1 MRTVVLGRLAA
12 VVMTA
17 GLLAGC
23 TDGTLVHVPPEAPLP
38 AKSVSLQ
45 DTKIVSL
52 QEGDAPSYLAF
63 GTHGAL
69 WFTEPGGNEIAQVTS
84 AGELTQFPLQAQ
96 TNNDPQD
103 IVDVPGGSIWFTG
116 LGAIGRIAPDGSVQV
131 WRETVTGDGVWLPDA
146 LTVGPA
152 GAIWYTEDSGH
163 VCRVTTSGKSAC
175 FGTHPST
182 TGILMHGLAIGS
194 DGALWFTEDNP
205 GSAADPQNAI
215 GRLTASGRYRQW
227 LLPPGSSPT
236 RIAAGPDGALW
247 FTERVSQRIGRITT
261 AGAITQ
267 FPLPRGIYPSDII
280 SGPDGALW
288 FTTDTRVG
296 RITTAGQ
303 ITLWPVP
310 GAQQLGGIAAAQ
322 DGSLWLADGVGDAI
336 RHFIPPE

>member
-1 MRTVVLGRLAA
+1 MRALVLCRLTAA
-12 VVMTA
+12 VLAA

-23 TDGTLVHVPPEAPLP
+23 TDSGLVHVPAP

-45 DTKIVSL
+45 DTKTISL

-63 GTHGAL
+63 GPRGAL
-69 WFTEPGGNEIAQVTS
+69 WFTEPGGNEIAQVNS
-84 AGELTQFPLQAQ
+84 AGELTQYPLQAQ
-96 TNNDPQD
+96 TNNDPEN
-103 IVDVPGGSIWFTG
+103 IIDVPGDSMWFTG
-116 LGAIGRIAPDGSVQV
+116 LGVIGRIAADGSVHL
-131 WRETVTGDGVWLPDA
+131 WHETVTGDGVWLPDA

-163 VCRVTTSGKSAC
+163 VCRIATTGKSTC

-182 TGILMHGLAIGS
+182 TGILMRGLAMGS

-227 LLPPGSSPT
+227 LLPPGSSPI
-236 RIAAGPDGALW
+236 RIAAGRDGALW

-261 AGAITQ
+261 SGVITQ
-267 FPLPRGIYPSDII
+267 FPLPRGTYPSDII

-288 FTTDTRVG
+288 FSSDTSVG

-310 GAQQLGGIAAAQ
+310 GAQQLGGITVAP

-336 RHFIPPE
+336 RHFIPPA

>member
-1 MRTVVLGRLAA
+1 MRALVRCRFTAA
-12 VVMTA
+12 VLAA

-23 TDGTLVHVPPEAPLP
+23 TDGTLVHVPAP

-45 DTKIVSL
+45 DTRAISL

-63 GTHGAL
+63 GPHGAL
-69 WFTEPGGNEIAQVTS
+69 WFTEPGGNEIAQVTA
-84 AGELTQFPLQAQ
+84 AGELTQYPLQAH

-103 IVDVPGGSIWFTG
+103 IIDVPDGSMWFTG
-116 LGAIGRIAPDGSVQV
+116 LGVIGRIATDGSVYV
-131 WRETVTGDGVWLPDA
+131 WHETVTGDGVWLPDA
-146 LTVGPA
+146 LTAGPA

-163 VCRVTTSGKSAC
+163 VCRIASTGKSTC

-182 TGILMHGLAIGS
+182 TGILMHGLAMGS

-205 GSAADPQNAI
+205 GSAADTQNAI

-236 RIAAGPDGALW
+236 RIVAGRDGALW

-261 AGAITQ
+261 SGAITQ
-267 FPLPRGIYPSDII
+267 FPLPRGTYPSDII

-288 FTTDTRVG
+288 FSTDTRVG

-310 GAQQLGGIAAAQ
+310 GAQQLGGIAVAP

-336 RHFIPPE
+336 RHFIPPA

>member
-1 MRTVVLGRLAA
+1 MRTLVLCRLAA
-12 VVMTA
+12 AVLTA

-23 TDGTLVHVPPEAPLP
+23 TDSGLVHVPAA

-45 DTKIVSL
+45 DTKAISL

-63 GTHGAL
+63 GPHGAL
-69 WFTEPGGNEIAQVTS
+69 WFTEPGGNEIAQVSS
-84 AGELTQFPLQAQ
+84 AGELTQYSLQAQ
-96 TNNDPQD
+96 TNNDPED
-103 IVDVPGGSIWFTG
+103 IIEVADGSMWFTG
-116 LGAIGRIAPDGSVQV
+116 LGVIGRIATDGSVHL
-131 WRETVTGDGVWLPDA
+131 WHETVIGDGVWLPDA
-146 LTVGPA
+146 LTTGPA

-163 VCRVTTSGKSAC
+163 VCRIATTGKSTC

-182 TGILMHGLAIGS
+182 TGILMRGLATGS
-194 DGALWFTEDNP
+194 DGALWFTEDNA
-205 GSAADPQNAI
+205 GSAADTQNAI

-227 LLPPGSSPT
+227 LLPPASSPT
-236 RIAAGPDGALW
+236 RIAAGRDGALW

-261 AGAITQ
+261 SGAITQ
-267 FPLPRGIYPSDII
+267 FPLPRGTYPYDII

-288 FTTDTRVG
+288 FSTDTRVG

-310 GAQQLGGIAAAQ
+310 GAQQLGGITVAP

-336 RHFIPPE
+336 RHFIPPV